1 MGLNIDH
8 GMFCTD
14 LLRSNLNHWP
24 RTAALKVF
32 KGRNSNSDCEQEL
45 LKHLDLSRSLD
56 HRQMVFFPVVVGF
69 DNKALV
75 PWCAMEMG
83 GSTMASLVLDGEMPK
98 STVIHSMVLQLR
110 EGLKILHEAGGLIRV
125 SVSCYLV

>member
-1 MGLNIDH
+1 
-8 GMFCTD
+8 
-14 LLRSNLNHWP
+14 
-24 RTAALKVF
+24 
-32 KGRNSNSDCEQEL
+32 
-45 LKHLDLSRSLD
+45 
-56 HRQMVFFPVVVGF
+56 MVFFPVLVGF

-83 GSTMASLVLDGEMPK
+83 GLTVASLILDGEMPK